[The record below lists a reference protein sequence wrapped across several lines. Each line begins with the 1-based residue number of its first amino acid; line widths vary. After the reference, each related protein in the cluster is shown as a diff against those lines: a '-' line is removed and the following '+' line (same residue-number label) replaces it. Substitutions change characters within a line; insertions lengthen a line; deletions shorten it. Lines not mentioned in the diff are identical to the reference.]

1 MASVSIDYSALT
13 STIIDAVPADVFLWI
28 KFAMIAIVILFIIRI
43 IKNIIQ
49 IGTASRIRKI
59 LEITKNINKKV
70 DSFIG
75 SSVTTG
81 EEEQTE
87 ENDYQ

>member
-1 MASVSIDYSALT
+1 MVDIDYSALT
-13 STIIDAVPADVFLWI
+13 SAIVDAVPADVFLWI
-28 KFAMIAIVILFIIRI
+28 KFAMIAIVIFFVILI
-43 IKNIIQ
+43 IKNLIQ

-59 LEITKNINKKV
+59 LKITKNTNKKV

-75 SSVTTG
+75 SSVATG

-87 ENDYQ
+87 KYNYQ